1 MKMVNYIELEKR
13 CINALSMLIS
23 NLKLMDKQL
32 GNEYARDIDSAT
44 DEIHILIQELFYELS
59 MRALS

>member
-1 MKMVNYIELEKR
+1 MVNYIELEKR